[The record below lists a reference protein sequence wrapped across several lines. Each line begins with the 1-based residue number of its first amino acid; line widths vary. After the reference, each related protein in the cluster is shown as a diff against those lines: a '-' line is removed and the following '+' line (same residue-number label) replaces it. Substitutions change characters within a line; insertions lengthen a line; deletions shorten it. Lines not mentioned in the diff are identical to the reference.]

1 MQRSLLLFEQ
11 SIKSE
16 NTRKLYRH
24 NLEKFLEFSKIK
36 DLDSMLKVQS
46 DRLQVMLEDYL
57 FLLKKKLSPNT
68 IPVTFAAIEHFFIIN
83 DVNCNFKKL
92 HKMYPAKI
100 KKTGNKDWST
110 LEIQKMLRT
119 AVKKRTR
126 ALILF
131 LSSTGCRVGIVE
143 ELKLKHL
150 TEMPSKCKSI
160 LFYEGSTEEYIGFLT
175 PEASIALNEY
185 LEERKLDGENIN
197 PESPVFRE
205 GYKLAM
211 LPAKHISKQMTQSLV
226 SKCIKKAGIKRIKS
240 GRRFDVQQSHGFRK
254 HFNKV
259 LKLNNNVNSNIAE
272 KLMGHKNGLD
282 GVYLNPTKEECFK
295 EFQKAIIDLTI
306 EDTQRLATRNSKLEE
321 ENLVLE
327 KKSERIEELERR
339 LRRLEKTSEFR

>member
-1 MQRSLLLFEQ
+1 M
-11 SIKSE
+11 
-16 NTRKLYRH
+16 
-24 NLEKFLEFSKIK
+24 LEVTSK
-36 DLDSMLKVQS
+36 
-46 DRLQVMLEDYL
+46 RLQVMLEDYL

-83 DVNCNFKKL
+83 DLNCNFKKL

-100 KKTGNKDWST
+100 KKTGNKAWST
-110 LEIQKMLRT
+110 QDIQKMLRSS
-119 AVKKRTR
+119 VKKRTR

-131 LSSTGCRVGIVE
+131 LESTGCRVGIVE

-150 TEMPSKCKSI
+150 TEMPGKCKSV
-160 LFYEGSTEEYIGFLT
+160 LFYEGSTDEYIGFLT
-175 PEASIALNEY
+175 PEASTTLDEY
-185 LEERKLDGENIN
+185 LEERRQDGENIN

-211 LPAKHISKQMTQSLV
+211 LPAKHISKLMAQSLL
-226 SKCIKKAGIKRIKS
+226 SKCVNNARINRIKT
-240 GRRFDVQQSHGFRK
+240 GRRFDIQLSHGFRK
-254 HFNKV
+254 HFNKI

-295 EFQKAIIDLTI
+295 EFQKAIVDLTI
-306 EDTQRLATRNSKLEE
+306 DDTQRLATRNNQLEE
-321 ENLVLE
+321 EKILME
-327 KKSERIEELERR
+327 TKSERIDELERR